1 MKRLKDKIAVIT
13 GGGTGIGYATAKKF
27 LSEGAHTI
35 IAEINE
41 ITGRK
46 ACDALGKHFK
56 NIDFIQVDVSK
67 KDSVDNLFNL
77 VKLRQGHCD
86 ILVNNA
92 GILLDSTLKNLDE
105 ETFQKVIDV
114 NLKGVYLCSRAAAE
128 IMREYGTG
136 GVILSASSIVAHY
149 GNFGQTVYVASK
161 SGVIGMTKVWSRE
174 LGKYNIRVN
183 AVAPGFIRTEMMSQL
198 PEKIAEK
205 LSAKVPIGRW
215 GKAEEIANAYCFLA
229 SDEASYINGAVLN
242 VDGGAVI

>member
-1 MKRLKDKIAVIT
+1 MNRLKDKTAVIT
-13 GGGTGIGYATAKKF
+13 GGGNGIGYATAKKF
-27 LSEGAHTI
+27 LSEGSKVI
-35 IAEINE
+35 IAEIDE
-41 ITGRK
+41 IAGK
-46 ACDALGKHFK
+46 NALDELGKNFK

-67 KDSVDNLFNL
+67 KESVDNLFNL
-77 VKLRQGHCD
+77 VKLRHGQCN

-105 ETFQKVIDV
+105 ETYQKVIDV

-128 IMREYGTG
+128 IMRENGTG
-136 GVILSASSIVAHY
+136 GVILNASSVVAHY

-183 AVAPGFIRTEMMSQL
+183 AVAPGFIRTEMMSHL
-198 PEKIAEK
+198 PDKIVDK

-215 GKAEEIANAYCFLA
+215 GEAEEIANAYCFLA

-242 VDGGAVI
+242 VDGGAVL

>member
-13 GGGTGIGYATAKKF
+13 GGGNGIGYATVKKF

-41 ITGRK
+41 IAGKK
-46 ACDALGKHFK
+46 AHDALGKHFK
-56 NIDFIQVDVSK
+56 NVDFIQVDVSK
-67 KDSVDNLFNL
+67 KESVDNLFNL
-77 VKLRQGHCD
+77 VKLRHGRCD

-105 ETFQKVIDV
+105 DTFQKVIDV
-114 NLKGVYLCSRAAAE
+114 NLKGVYLCSRAAAD
-128 IMREYGTG
+128 IMRESGNG
-136 GVILSASSIVAHY
+136 GVILSASSVVAHY

-215 GKAEEIANAYCFLA
+215 GEAEEIANVYCFLA
-229 SDEASYINGAVLN
+229 SDEASYISGAVLN
-242 VDGGAVI
+242 VDGGAVL